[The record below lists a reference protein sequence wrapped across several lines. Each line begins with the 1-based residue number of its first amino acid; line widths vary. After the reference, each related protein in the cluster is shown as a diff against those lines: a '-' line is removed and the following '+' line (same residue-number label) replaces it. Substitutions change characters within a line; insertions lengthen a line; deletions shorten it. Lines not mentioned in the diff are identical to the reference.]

1 MSITIPWELTDSY
14 VWMLTR
20 KKACYCAVLR
30 MQSKTKYLII
40 LMKFSIDFQVYS
52 LPRFLRWKQLISF
65 GVTEQTLDRRMPNQ
79 KGVLLVSVN

>member
-1 MSITIPWELTDSY
+1 
-14 VWMLTR
+14 
-20 KKACYCAVLR
+20 

-65 GVTEQTLDRRMPNQ
+65 GVTEQTLDRRMTNQ
-79 KGVLLVSVN
+79 KEVLLVSVN

>member
-1 MSITIPWELTDSY
+1 
-14 VWMLTR
+14 
-20 KKACYCAVLR
+20 

-52 LPRFLRWKQLISF
+52 LPRFLRWTQLISF

-79 KGVLLVSVN
+79 KEVLLVSVN